1 VKQLSDSR
9 YLGTVRTIKL
19 TELTRNENAH
29 PSEAL
34 RASISFLGI
43 AQPLLVSACE
53 GGHQIESGHR
63 RAAAAVA
70 LGLAE
75 VPCVIVEA
83 RSPFA
88 HLAENF
94 ERMPIA
100 EAGEAVAALFDR
112 YQEYGNEYAFTARLA
127 AAVGASE
134 TEVTALNRLKRD
146 LHPAIWKQLHERG
159 TLRTNRNY
167 STLLMIS
174 CSVRDAQVAAYN
186 AGADPSGGA
195 RRGSEGRP
203 GPAKLRK
210 MQARARLREK
220 FPEGAQFAAGAEY
233 ALGCALGESW
243 RHGGIQ
249 TPETRR
255 KAANKRETGTK

>member
-1 VKQLSDSR
+1 VIGSIILVQTDRL
-9 YLGTVRTIKL
+9 I
-19 TELTRNENAH
+19 RNENAD

-43 AQPLLVSACE
+43 AQPLLVSESE
-53 GGHQIESGHR
+53 GGYQIESGHR

-75 VPCVIVEA
+75 VPCVLIVA

-88 HLAENF
+88 HLAENW
-94 ERMPIA
+94 ERMGIA
-100 EAGEAVAALFDR
+100 VAGEAVAGLFDR
-112 YQEYGNEYAFTARLA
+112 YQEYGHEHAFTARLA
-127 AAVGASE
+127 SAVGTNE
-134 TEVTALNRLKRD
+134 EEVTALNRLKRD

-159 TLRTNRNY
+159 TSRTNRNY

-174 CSVRDAQVAAYN
+174 CLVRDAQVSAYN

-233 ALGCALGESW
+233 ALGCALGEPW
-243 RHGGIQ
+243 RHGGLQ

-255 KAANKRETGTK
+255 KAAHKQRETGTK

>member
-1 VKQLSDSR
+1 MIGSIVLVQTDRL
-9 YLGTVRTIKL
+9 I
-19 TELTRNENAH
+19 RNENAH
-29 PSEAL
+29 PSDAL

-43 AQPLLVSACE
+43 AQPLLVSESEFFQAT
-53 GGHQIESGHR
+53 GRYVIESGHR

-70 LGLAE
+70 LGLSE
-75 VPCVIVEA
+75 VPCVIVAA

-88 HLAENF
+88 HLAENW

-100 EAGEAVAALFDR
+100 EAGEAVAGLFDR
-112 YQEYGNEYAFTARLA
+112 YQEYGNEHTFTARLA
-127 AAVGASE
+127 SAVGCSE
-134 TEVTALNRLKRD
+134 TEITALNRLRRD
-146 LHPAIWKQLHERG
+146 LHPAIWKQLHERAVP
-159 TLRTNRNY
+159 RTARNEAGLLAV
-167 STLLMIS
+167 STLP
-174 CSVRDAQVAAYN
+174 RDAQVAAYN

-210 MQARARLREK
+210 MQARASLREK

-233 ALGCALGESW
+233 ALGCALGEVPW

-249 TPETRR
+249 TAETRR
-255 KAANKRETGTK
+255 KAAHKRETGTK